1 MLVGPYFLVIFKF
14 LSQAFHMFLVVI
26 KYVFPSITSIKSF
39 YIELMPIHF
48 LCLFIFQKSFH
59 VIILVRVIKA
69 RAGQHVIKK
78 LFIYLLLHL
87 FYSLSINLLL
97 FLLLFSLQFYLKYLF
112 DLPAEKITSFT
123 Y

>member
-14 LSQAFHMFLVVI
+14 LSQALHVFLVII

-39 YIELMPIHF
+39 YIELVSIHF
-48 LCLFIFQKSFH
+48 LCLFIFEESLH
-59 VIILVRVIKA
+59 IIILVRLIETGA
-69 RAGQHVIKK
+69 SEHVIKK
-78 LFIYLLLHL
+78 LFINLLLHL

-97 FLLLFSLQFYLKYLF
+97 FLLLFSLQFYLEHLF
-112 DLPAEKITSFT
+112 DLPAEKITSFA